1 MTLVP
6 FIATLTTLGF
16 FASLGREILDGV
28 SFIRPSGP
36 GLTTREA
43 VSLLFE
49 APLQTNGGKL
59 NISLDK
65 IIVYNCLFVYVK
77 QKKIR

>member
-1 MTLVP
+1 MVP

-16 FASLGREILDGV
+16 FASLGREILDGI
-28 SFIRPSGP
+28 SFIRPSEP

-49 APLQTNGGKL
+49 AVLQKNGGKL

-65 IIVYNCLFVYVK
+65 IIVY
-77 QKKIR
+77 